1 MDIIEPLNRSALSN
15 TTGLKNSLATFG
27 VPDFRYLIIL
37 LLNTRGGVD
46 FTLLFRYLRVMLLV
60 VQQSTW
66 QNDSFTQFIF
76 IIIMICLCLCFSLF
90 NAIQVSTRLSTLY
103 VDKNWIASHFFGL
116 QYWFGTSAYRH
127 HLHDLW
133 QP

>member
-15 TTGLKNSLATFG
+15 TPGLKNSLATFG

-76 IIIMICLCLCFSLF
+76 IIMICLCFSFSLF
-90 NAIQVSTRLSTLY
+90 NAIQVSTLY
-103 VDKNWIASHFFGL
+103 VDKN
-116 QYWFGTSAYRH
+116 
-127 HLHDLW
+127 
-133 QP
+133 

>member
-15 TTGLKNSLATFG
+15 TPGLKNSLATFG

-103 VDKNWIASHFFGL
+103 VDKN
-116 QYWFGTSAYRH
+116 
-127 HLHDLW
+127 
-133 QP
+133 

>member
-15 TTGLKNSLATFG
+15 TPGLKNSLATFG

-76 IIIMICLCLCFSLF
+76 IIMICLCFSFSLF
-90 NAIQVSTRLSTLY
+90 NAIQVSTRVSTLY
-103 VDKNWIASHFFGL
+103 VDKN
-116 QYWFGTSAYRH
+116 
-127 HLHDLW
+127 
-133 QP
+133 